1 MTADSATG
9 ADVDDSAAIMH
20 PVLAFW
26 FERDIAPGYCEVRP
40 VWFESTPQFDAEIAE
55 QFVSTYEQAA
65 SGALDGMA
73 DTAESCLAL
82 TIVLDQFPRCMFRG
96 DARAFATD
104 DKVLALAKR
113 AIARR
118 YDAALTPL
126 QRWFLYMPFQHVE
139 DRADQR
145 RSVELFESLGADAV
159 HRFVIGAARS
169 HRDVVERFGRFPH
182 RTDILGRQTTAEEA
196 AFLASPE
203 GSFWLA

>member
-1 MTADSATG
+1 MTADPATG

-26 FERDIAPGYCEVRP
+26 FERDIAPGYCDVRP

-104 DKVLALAKR
+104 GKVLALAKR
-113 AIARR
+113 AIARGF
-118 YDAALTPL
+118 DATLTPL
-126 QRWFLYMPFQHVE
+126 QLWFL
-139 DRADQR
+139 
-145 RSVELFESLGADAV
+145 
-159 HRFVIGAARS
+159 
-169 HRDVVERFGRFPH
+169 
-182 RTDILGRQTTAEEA
+182 
-196 AFLASPE
+196 
-203 GSFWLA
+203 

>member
-1 MTADSATG
+1 MT
-9 ADVDDSAAIMH
+9 
-20 PVLAFW
+20 
-26 FERDIAPGYCEVRP
+26 
-40 VWFESTPQFDAEIAE
+40 
-55 QFVSTYEQAA
+55 
-65 SGALDGMA
+65 
-73 DTAESCLAL
+73 
-82 TIVLDQFPRCMFRG
+82 
-96 DARAFATD
+96 TD

-113 AIARR
+113 AIARG

-126 QRWFLYMPFQHVE
+126 QRWFLSMPFQHVE

-182 RTDILGRQTTAEEA
+182 RNDILGRQTTAEEA

>member
-1 MTADSATG
+1 MTADPATR

-20 PVLAFW
+20 TVFAFW
-26 FERDIAPGYCEVRP
+26 FARDIAPGYCEVRP
-40 VWFESTPQFDAEIAE
+40 VWFESTLEFDAEIAE
-55 QFVSTYEQAA
+55 QFGSTYEQAA

-104 DKVLALAKR
+104 GKVLALAKR
-113 AIARR
+113 AIARGF
-118 YDAALTPL
+118 DAALTPL

-169 HRDVVERFGRFPH
+169 HRDVVERFSRFPH
-182 RTDILGRQTTAEEA
+182 RNDILGRQTTAEEA

>member
-1 MTADSATG
+1 MTADPATR

-20 PVLAFW
+20 TVLAFW

-113 AIARR
+113 AIARG

-169 HRDVVERFGRFPH
+169 HRDVVERFSRFPH
-182 RTDILGRQTTAEEA
+182 RNDILGRQTTAEEA

>member
-1 MTADSATG
+1 MTADPATR

-20 PVLAFW
+20 TVLAFW

-113 AIARR
+113 AIARSF
-118 YDAALTPL
+118 DAALTPL

-182 RTDILGRQTTAEEA
+182 RNDILGRQTAAEEA